1 MKIIAASILGL
12 SMLFATASADAG
24 VVVGRPGVVV
34 RGGFGPRVGWYG
46 PRAWGPRVVVGAP
59 GYYAPAP
66 YVAPAP
72 VVVGVGPR
80 WWGPRYGYARGWGFR
95 GGWRR

>member
-24 VVVGRPGVVV
+24 VIVGRPGVVV
-34 RGGFGPRVGWYG
+34 RGGFGPRVGWAG
-46 PRAWGPRVVVGAP
+46 PRVGWGGPRVVVGAP
-59 GYYAPAP
+59 YYAP

-72 VVVGVGPR
+72 IYVGGPR
-80 WWGPRYGYARGWGFR
+80 WWGPRYGYGFRGGFR